1 MDVMD
6 TDYGTPK
13 VEVNDDMTVDPKD
26 RLLNILDRIEAHV
39 EDLRRESLRLEERKD
54 TLFTTLDTIRNS
66 EHLNNLADTDKD
78 DIQRYIERITARCTT
93 VEISVR
99 TDRDKQ
105 QEESLYQVNKM
116 IDNLVIAFK
125 SDPDN
130 SMNKC
135 QSFLAAC
142 KDEPEV
148 PVDKGFE
155 SALLG
160 CALDDQK
167 RIKKRL
173 HGLLD
178 YLGEGR
184 FTFVS
189 ELKEEKSG
197 NCSPEATC
205 FQTRSRYSPPLK
217 RIKRDIA
224 EDPYDPLK
232 KTQLDVPSLL
242 EGQQSAID
250 SLGKNVQDLND
261 SLQNLTEELGRI
273 RHSYED
279 VLLALNEKKLA
290 FKTKFVNIAS
300 GEQYQQW
307 YLEVNPRGEVPAI
320 KDGNKTIPDSMKIIN
335 YLEENY
341 SDESVSSEYV
351 PLKDEE
357 SRENKNK
364 KKKNHSKGGKEN
376 EVHGTW
382 KESRS
387 QVGQLPL

>member
-6 TDYGTPK
+6 TDFGTPK

-78 DIQRYIERITARCTT
+78 DIQRYIERVTARCTT

-125 SDPDN
+125 GDPDN

-155 SALLG
+155 TALLG

-178 YLGEGR
+178 YLGQGR

-189 ELKEEKSG
+189 EL
-197 NCSPEATC
+197 
-205 FQTRSRYSPPLK
+205 L
-217 RIKRDIA
+217 
-224 EDPYDPLK
+224 
-232 KTQLDVPSLL
+232 SLL
-242 EGQQSAID
+242 SPGTGS
-250 SLGKNVQDLND
+250 SLV
-261 SLQNLTEELGRI
+261 EEREI
-273 RHSYED
+273 RPLS
-279 VLLALNEKKLA
+279 
-290 FKTKFVNIAS
+290 F
-300 GEQYQQW
+300 G
-307 YLEVNPRGEVPAI
+307 
-320 KDGNKTIPDSMKIIN
+320 
-335 YLEENY
+335 
-341 SDESVSSEYV
+341 SDIF
-351 PLKDEE
+351 
-357 SRENKNK
+357 
-364 KKKNHSKGGKEN
+364 SK
-376 EVHGTW
+376 
-382 KESRS
+382 
-387 QVGQLPL
+387 